1 MPLAPTR
8 LDPPQLQYS
17 RTSTINAPGGGDIQ
31 EVCRLG
37 LQTLT
42 LFEVQLFIPL
52 PCLRQQSLFYV
63 PDSFRSHSGLNKFQ
77 TNITKWA
84 SLNRITK
91 IHVRLSRLRGV
102 KQKRSHWDSGTNNSF
117 LLFHSSQPRNQ
128 EWILVIQNW
137 PIRFF
142 EKKNRWYYKC
152 KPLTVNQPL
161 RSFRDSGFPVKWRLS
176 NQRESRKTKLNRG
189 TGH

>member
-1 MPLAPTR
+1 MP
-8 LDPPQLQYS
+8 
-17 RTSTINAPGGGDIQ
+17 PGGGDIQ

-42 LFEVQLFIPL
+42 LFEVQLFILL
-52 PCLRQQSLFYV
+52 PCLRQQSLFYA
-63 PDSFRSHSGLNKFQ
+63 PDSFRSHSGLNNFQ
-77 TNITKWA
+77 INMTKWA

-91 IHVRLSRLRGV
+91 IHVRLSRLRSV

-176 NQRESRKTKLNRG
+176 NQRESRKTKLTRG
-189 TGH
+189 TSH

>member
-1 MPLAPTR
+1 MFDRTPQRPLPPPR

-17 RTSTINAPGGGDIQ
+17 RTSTINAPGGGDTQ

-52 PCLRQQSLFYV
+52 PCLRQQSLFNV
-63 PDSFRSHSGLNKFQ
+63 PDSFRSHSGLNNFQ

-84 SLNRITK
+84 SLNRVTK

-102 KQKRSHWDSGTNNSF
+102 KQKRSHWDSGTNNS
-117 LLFHSSQPRNQ
+117 SRNQ
-128 EWILVIQNW
+128 VWILVIQNW

-152 KPLTVNQPL
+152 KPLIANQPL
-161 RSFRDSGFPVKWRLS
+161 HSFRDSGFPVKWRLR
-176 NQRESRKTKLNRG
+176 NQCESRNTKLTRG
-189 TGH
+189 TSH

>member
-1 MPLAPTR
+1 MP
-8 LDPPQLQYS
+8 
-17 RTSTINAPGGGDIQ
+17 PGGGDIQ

-42 LFEVQLFIPL
+42 LFEVQLFILL
-52 PCLRQQSLFYV
+52 PCLRQQSLFYA
-63 PDSFRSHSGLNKFQ
+63 PDSFRSHSGLNNFQ
-77 TNITKWA
+77 INMTKWA

-128 EWILVIQNW
+128 EWILVIQNYLLD
-137 PIRFF
+137 FL
-142 EKKNRWYYKC
+142 KKKIVGTTNVNRS
-152 KPLTVNQPL
+152 PST
-161 RSFRDSGFPVKWRLS
+161 
-176 NQRESRKTKLNRG
+176 NRYALLG
-189 TGH
+189 ILVSPWNDDWATSANLGKQN

>member
-1 MPLAPTR
+1 MFDRTPRTPPASTR
-8 LDPPQLQYS
+8 LDPPQLRYS

-52 PCLRQQSLFYV
+52 PFLRQQSIFYV

-91 IHVRLSRLRGV
+91 IHVRLSRIRG
-102 KQKRSHWDSGTNNSF
+102 RI
-117 LLFHSSQPRNQ
+117 
-128 EWILVIQNW
+128 EIQGR
-137 PIRFF
+137 IIHFF
-142 EKKNRWYYKC
+142 YFIPLSLEIKN
-152 KPLTVNQPL
+152 
-161 RSFRDSGFPVKWRLS
+161 GFW
-176 NQRESRKTKLNRG
+176 
-189 TGH
+189 